1 MTATPTI
8 LKIDAS
14 ARKAGSMTRELT
26 DTLVTRLLDTHPSAR
41 VLTRDVSAG
50 LPVVDEAWVG
60 ANFTDPAERSSEQ
73 KLKLALS
80 DTLVAE
86 LKAADVLVIAAP
98 IYNFGIPASLK
109 AWVDLVAR
117 ARETF
122 RYTENGPEGLL
133 KGKKVYVFTASGGV
147 YSEGAAAAYDHLTT
161 FLRTVL
167 GFIGLTDVSFIRAEG
182 VAMGEQAVAD
192 TLARSRK
199 SIEELIA
206 A

>member
-133 KGKKVYVFTASGGV
+133 KGKKAYVVVASGGV
-147 YSEGAAAAYDHLTT
+147 PVNSPVDFATPYLKQVLAFIGITDVTVIAADQLMMDGDAKRAAA
-161 FLRTVL
+161 
-167 GFIGLTDVSFIRAEG
+167 RAAIED
-182 VAMGEQAVAD
+182 AV
-192 TLARSRK
+192 TK
-199 SIEELIA
+199 A

>member
-133 KGKKVYVFTASGGV
+133 KGKKAYVVVASGGV
-147 YSEGAAAAYDHLTT
+147 PVNSAVDFATPYLKQVLAFIGITDVTVIAADQLMMDGDAKRAAA
-161 FLRTVL
+161 
-167 GFIGLTDVSFIRAEG
+167 RAAIEAA
-182 VAMGEQAVAD
+182 VTQAA
-192 TLARSRK
+192 
-199 SIEELIA
+199 
-206 A
+206 

>member
-98 IYNFGIPASLK
+98 VYNFGIPASLK

-133 KGKKVYVFTASGGV
+133 KGKKAYVVVASGGV
-147 YSEGAAAAYDHLTT
+147 PVNSPVDFATPYLKQVLAFIGITDVTVIAADQLMMDGDAKRAAA
-161 FLRTVL
+161 
-167 GFIGLTDVSFIRAEG
+167 RAAIEAA
-182 VAMGEQAVAD
+182 VTQAA
-192 TLARSRK
+192 
-199 SIEELIA
+199 
-206 A
+206 

>member
-26 DTLVTRLLDTHPSAR
+26 DTLVTRLLDTHPSAG

-133 KGKKVYVFTASGGV
+133 KGKKAYVVVASGGV
-147 YSEGAAAAYDHLTT
+147 PVNSAVDFATPYLKQ
-161 FLRTVL
+161 VL
-167 GFIGLTDVSFIRAEG
+167 AFIGITDVS
-182 VAMGEQAVAD
+182 V
-192 TLARSRK
+192 
-199 SIEELIA
+199 IA
-206 A
+206 ADQLMMDGDAKRAAARAAIEAAVTQAA

>member
-1 MTATPTI
+1 MTVTPTI

-133 KGKKVYVFTASGGV
+133 KGKKAYVVVASGGV
-147 YSEGAAAAYDHLTT
+147 PVNSAVDFATPYLKQVLAFIGITDVTVIAADQLMMDGDAKRAAA
-161 FLRTVL
+161 
-167 GFIGLTDVSFIRAEG
+167 RAAIEAA
-182 VAMGEQAVAD
+182 VTQAA
-192 TLARSRK
+192 
-199 SIEELIA
+199 
-206 A
+206 

>member
-1 MTATPTI
+1 MTTTPTI

-133 KGKKVYVFTASGGV
+133 KGKKAYVVVASGGV
-147 YSEGAAAAYDHLTT
+147 PVNSAVDFATPYLKQVLAFIGITDVTVIAADQLMMDGDAKRAAA
-161 FLRTVL
+161 
-167 GFIGLTDVSFIRAEG
+167 RAAIEAA
-182 VAMGEQAVAD
+182 VTQAA
-192 TLARSRK
+192 
-199 SIEELIA
+199 
-206 A
+206 

>member
-26 DTLVTRLLDTHPSAR
+26 DTLVTRLLDIHPSAG

-133 KGKKVYVFTASGGV
+133 KGKKAYVVVASGGV
-147 YSEGAAAAYDHLTT
+147 PVNSPVDFATPYLKQVLAFIGITDVTVIAADQLMMDGDAKRAAA
-161 FLRTVL
+161 
-167 GFIGLTDVSFIRAEG
+167 RAAIEAA
-182 VAMGEQAVAD
+182 VTQAA
-192 TLARSRK
+192 
-199 SIEELIA
+199 
-206 A
+206 

>member
-133 KGKKVYVFTASGGV
+133 KGKKAYVVVASGGV
-147 YSEGAAAAYDHLTT
+147 PVNSAVDFATPYLKQ
-161 FLRTVL
+161 VL
-167 GFIGLTDVSFIRAEG
+167 AFIGITDVS
-182 VAMGEQAVAD
+182 V
-192 TLARSRK
+192 
-199 SIEELIA
+199 IA
-206 A
+206 ADQLMMDGDAKRAAARAAIEAAVTQAA

>member
-98 IYNFGIPASLK
+98 VYNFGIPASLK

-133 KGKKVYVFTASGGV
+133 KGKKAYVVVASGGV
-147 YSEGAAAAYDHLTT
+147 PVNSAVDFATPYLKQVLAFIGITDVTVIAADQLMMDGDAKRAAA
-161 FLRTVL
+161 
-167 GFIGLTDVSFIRAEG
+167 RAAIEAA
-182 VAMGEQAVAD
+182 VTQAA
-192 TLARSRK
+192 
-199 SIEELIA
+199 
-206 A
+206 